1 MCSSDMQSYIINKY
15 VLKNN
20 NKKNK
25 VTSQSSEFA
34 NIASM
39 LHDLSVPQSVHAEGK
54 LDLVIAV
61 MCHSEAHP
69 PSPTSQTMTV
79 PLGLGLEFSGECC
92 LACPKPLV

>member
-15 VLKNN
+15 VLKNHN
-20 NKKNK
+20 KNK
-25 VTSQSSEFA
+25 VASQISEFA

-54 LDLVIAV
+54 LNLVIAV

-69 PSPTSQTMTV
+69 PSPTSQTMIV
-79 PLGLGLEFSGECC
+79 PLGLGLEFSGKCC
-92 LACPKPLV
+92 LACPKAVV